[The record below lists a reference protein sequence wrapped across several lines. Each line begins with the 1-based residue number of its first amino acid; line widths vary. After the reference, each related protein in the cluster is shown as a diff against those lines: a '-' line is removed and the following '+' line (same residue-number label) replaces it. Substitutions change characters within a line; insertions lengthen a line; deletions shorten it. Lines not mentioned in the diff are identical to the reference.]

1 MKPARNFT
9 AVFFALSA
17 SLFAAS
23 VLPARAQYQP
33 AQASVRAVHGA
44 ATCSIDGNWQSLKED
59 TILTAGAIIKT
70 APNSTL
76 DLFLPDS
83 RTVLRLMPD
92 SVLRFDRLDKLP
104 AGELGL
110 TMTRLSLLSGSLIGS
125 QHKLASPSEFEVRLP
140 NGVAKIVGT
149 EYSVRADGTV
159 ACLSGTVSVAYNPPG
174 NGSPINVSVAAGFS
188 SDPATGKSA
197 PTSTAYFQNIT
208 PDIQA
213 VRNNDAACNVG
224 RTTPNIDH
232 SCDKM
237 SPTHGCG
244 DGDGHGDGHGNGDG
258 HGDGHGNGD
267 GHGDGHGNG
276 NGHDN
281 GNGKR

>member
-9 AVFFALSA
+9 AVFFVLSA
-17 SLFAAS
+17 SLLSAS

-33 AQASVRAVHGA
+33 ARASVRAVHGS
-44 ATCSIDGNWQSLKED
+44 ATYSIDGNWQSLKEN
-59 TILTAGAIIKT
+59 TTLTAGAIIKT
-70 APNSTL
+70 APDTTM

-92 SVLRFDRLDKLP
+92 SVLRFDRLDKMP

-110 TMTRLSLLSGSLIGS
+110 TMTRLSLLSGTLIGS
-125 QHKLASPSEFEVRLP
+125 QHKLARPSEFEVRLP

-174 NGSPINVSVAAGFS
+174 NGSPVSVSVAAGFS
-188 SDPATGKSA
+188 SDPATCKTV
-197 PTSTAYFQNIT
+197 PTSTAYLQNIT

-213 VRNNDAACNVG
+213 VRNNDEAFNDG
-224 RTTPNIDH
+224 RKTVVVDH
-232 SCDKM
+232 CCEKM
-237 SPTHGCG
+237 SPTHGQHGGGCG
-244 DGDGHGDGHGNGDG
+244 NGDGHGNGDSYGNGDGHGNGDG
-258 HGDGHGNGD
+258 
-267 GHGDGHGNG
+267 
-276 NGHDN
+276 
-281 GNGKR
+281 KR